1 MRGRVLHRASPDLN
15 ICCANI
21 SWVRFSKMCRARHIS
36 PPNIGKNEKTR
47 RWWSARAQA
56 SKVT

>member
-36 PPNIGKNEKTR
+36 PPNIGKNEKPGAVIRPGTGIEGD
-47 RWWSARAQA
+47 
-56 SKVT
+56 